1 MCIHAT
7 GKTKKVRQSAETQT
21 SVMRET
27 PSALILVTQEKKIAS
42 FSVSW
47 PLGLEHRTPEHRKYR
62 QDF

>member
-27 PSALILVTQEKKIAS
+27 PSALILVTQEKKN
-42 FSVSW
+42 SVLLSV
-47 PLGLEHRTPEHRKYR
+47 LATGT
-62 QDF
+62 